1 MELDVTT
8 TGAPRIR
15 TGCLVAGAFEGKD
28 TTSTYRSLDA
38 ASGGKLGTI
47 VRKAKFRAGVGRHLR
62 IHALD
67 GVTAD
72 SVLVVG
78 CGPKDATTPAQYRK
92 IARAAARAVAGTGA
106 RSAAWSLGEVDVD
119 GRDLEWKSRIAVECL
134 GGAAYRFDAMRS
146 KADDERIPPPGR
158 ISIAVARAHRGE
170 AAAGVE
176 TGQAI
181 AAGVSLARDL
191 GNLPGNVCTPT
202 YLADEAGALARRHPK
217 VTFKALDEARM
228 KRLGMGSLLSV
239 ARGSREPP
247 RLVILEY
254 RGAPRPQA
262 PIVLVGK
269 GVTFDSGGISIK
281 PSATMDEMK
290 FDMCGAAS
298 VIGAMEACAT
308 LGLPL
313 NVVALAPACEN
324 LPDGNASKPGD
335 VVRTMAGKTVEVLN
349 TDAEGRLILCD
360 ALTYAGR
367 YKPDVVIDVAT
378 LTGACVIAL
387 GAHASG
393 LFSNHQPLADALLA
407 AGEHAGDRAW
417 QMPLFEEYAEQLE
430 SNFADF
436 ANVGGREA
444 GAVTAASFLAKF
456 ASEQRWAHLD
466 VAGTAW
472 RSGKEKGATGRP
484 VGLLCQYLL
493 DRARAGDRA
502 QAPRP
507 TKHAYIREMIDAGH
521 SDADI
526 IGSTTRWSIRKA
538 DIRWN
543 RKHYTAATP
552 AA

>member
-1 MELDVTT
+1 MEFNVT
-8 TGAPRIR
+8 TGAPSRIR
-15 TGCLVAGAFEGKD
+15 TGCLIAGVFEGQD
-28 TTSTYRSLDA
+28 ATSAYQALDA
-38 ASGGKLGTI
+38 ASGGKLGAI
-47 VRKAKFRAGVGRHLR
+47 VRKAGFRAGVGKHLQ

-78 CGPKDATTPAQYRK
+78 CGSKDAMTPARYHK
-92 IARAAARAVAGTGA
+92 IARAAAEALTATGV
-106 RSAAWSLGEVDVD
+106 RSAAWSLGEIDVD
-119 GRDLEWKSRIAVECL
+119 GRDLEWKSRVAVECL
-134 GGAAYRFDAMRS
+134 SGAAYRFDAMRS
-146 KADDERIPPPGR
+146 DAGEDKRIPPPER
-158 ISIAVARAHRGE
+158 ASIAVARAHRDE
-170 AAAGVE
+170 AAAGIE
-176 TGQAI
+176 TGRAI

-191 GNLPGNVCTPT
+191 GNLPGNVCTPSH
-202 YLADEAGALARRHPK
+202 LADQAKALAARHSA
-217 VTFKALDEARM
+217 VTFKALDESRM

-247 RLVILEY
+247 RLIVLEY
-254 RGAPRPQA
+254 RGAPPARA

-269 GVTFDSGGISIK
+269 GITFDSGGISIK

-308 LGLPL
+308 LALPL

-335 VVRTMAGKTVEVLN
+335 IVRTMAGRTVEVLN
-349 TDAEGRLILCD
+349 TDAEGRLVLCD
-360 ALTYAGR
+360 AITYAER

-407 AGEHAGDRAW
+407 AGEHTGDRAW
-417 QMPLFEEYAEQLE
+417 QMPLWDEYAEQLK
-430 SNFADF
+430 SNFADV
-436 ANVGGREA
+436 ANIGGREA

-456 ASEQRWAHLD
+456 ASGQRWAHLD

-472 RSGKEKGATGRP
+472 ISGKKKGATGRP

-493 DRARAGDRA
+493 DRARGA
-502 QAPRP
+502 
-507 TKHAYIREMIDAGH
+507 
-521 SDADI
+521 
-526 IGSTTRWSIRKA
+526 
-538 DIRWN
+538 
-543 RKHYTAATP
+543 
-552 AA
+552 

>member
-1 MELDVTT
+1 MQFNSTATE
-8 TGAPRIR
+8 APRIR
-15 TGCLVAGAFEGKD
+15 AGCLVAGVFEGRD
-28 TTSTYRSLDA
+28 ATPAYQALDA
-38 ASGGKLGTI
+38 ASDGKLDAI
-47 VRKAKFRAGVGRHLR
+47 ARKARFRGDAGTHLHV
-62 IHALD
+62 HALD

-78 CGPKDATTPAQYRK
+78 CGPKKEPMTAARFLK
-92 IARAAARAVAGTGA
+92 IAGDAARGASGTGA
-106 RSAAWSLGEVDVD
+106 RSVAWSLGEVEVD
-119 GRDLEWKSRIAVECL
+119 DRDFEWRSRIAVERMSD
-134 GGAAYRFDAMRS
+134 AVYRFDAMRS
-146 KADDERIPPPGR
+146 DSGKERIPPPQR
-158 ISIAVARAHRGE
+158 TSIAALRSQRAA
-170 AAAGVE
+170 AAAGIE

-181 AAGVSLARDL
+181 AAGVALARDL
-191 GNLPGNVCTPT
+191 GNLPGNVCTPG
-202 YLADEAGALARRHPK
+202 YLADRAKGLAARHAR

-247 RLVILEY
+247 RLVVLEY
-254 RGAPRPQA
+254 KGAARSEPPV
-262 PIVLVGK
+262 VLVGK

-281 PSATMDEMK
+281 PAATMDEMK

-308 LGLPL
+308 LGLPI

-335 VVRTMAGKTVEVLN
+335 IVTTMAGRTVEVLN

-360 ALTYAGR
+360 ALTYAER
-367 YKPDVVIDVAT
+367 YNPDAVIDVAT

-387 GAHASG
+387 GAHATG

-417 QMPLFEEYAEQLE
+417 QMPLWDEYGEQLK
-430 SNFADF
+430 SNFADV

-444 GAVTAASFLAKF
+444 GAVTAASFLSKF
-456 ASEQRWAHLD
+456 ASGQRWAHLD
-466 VAGTAW
+466 IAGTAW

-493 DRARAGDRA
+493 DRAG
-502 QAPRP
+502 
-507 TKHAYIREMIDAGH
+507 
-521 SDADI
+521 
-526 IGSTTRWSIRKA
+526 
-538 DIRWN
+538 
-543 RKHYTAATP
+543 AAS
-552 AA
+552 A

>member
-1 MELDVTT
+1 MEFNVTT
-8 TGAPRIR
+8 SDPHRIR
-15 TGCLVAGAFEGKD
+15 TGCIVAGAFEGRD
-28 TTSTYRSLDA
+28 ATPTYHALDS
-38 ASGGKLGTI
+38 ASGGKLEAIAGKARFRGDSGT
-47 VRKAKFRAGVGRHLR
+47 HLLV
-62 IHALD
+62 HALD
-67 GVTAD
+67 GVAAD
-72 SVLVVG
+72 SVLIVG
-78 CGPKDATTPAQYRK
+78 CGSSKESMTAARYLK
-92 IARAAARAVAGTGA
+92 IAAAAATAAAGAGA
-106 RSAAWSLGEVDVD
+106 RRAAWSLGEIEVED
-119 GRDLEWKSRIAVECL
+119 RDLAWKSRVAVERL
-134 GGAAYRFDAMRS
+134 SDAAYRFDAMRS
-146 KADDERIPPPGR
+146 ETPEDRSAPPQRASLAASRSGR
-158 ISIAVARAHRGE
+158 AATAAGIRTGE
-170 AAAGVE
+170 A
-176 TGQAI
+176 I
-181 AAGVSLARDL
+181 SAGVSLARDL
-191 GNLPGNVCTPT
+191 GNLPGNVCTPI
-202 YLADEAGALARRHPK
+202 YLANQAKALAERHAK
-217 VTFKALDEARM
+217 VTFKSLDEARM

-254 RGAPRPQA
+254 RGAARSRA

-281 PSATMDEMK
+281 PSAAMDEMK

-308 LGLPL
+308 LRLPI

-335 VVRTMAGKTVEVLN
+335 IVTTLAGKTVEVLN

-360 ALTYAGR
+360 AITYAER

-417 QMPLFEEYAEQLE
+417 QMPLFDEYAEQLK

-456 ASEQRWAHLD
+456 TSEQRWAHLD
-466 VAGTAW
+466 IAGTAW
-472 RSGKEKGATGRP
+472 RGGKQKGATGRP

-493 DRARAGDRA
+493 DRARA
-502 QAPRP
+502 P
-507 TKHAYIREMIDAGH
+507 
-521 SDADI
+521 
-526 IGSTTRWSIRKA
+526 ST
-538 DIRWN
+538 
-543 RKHYTAATP
+543 
-552 AA
+552 

>member
-1 MELDVTT
+1 MEFSVTAT
-8 TGAPRIR
+8 DAPRIR
-15 TGCLVAGAFEGKD
+15 TGCLVAGTFEGRD
-28 TTSTYRSLDA
+28 PTPAYRSLDA
-38 ASGGKLGTI
+38 ASGGRLGAI
-47 VRKAKFRAGVGRHLR
+47 VRKAGSRAGVGKHLR

-67 GVTAD
+67 GVAAD

-78 CGPKDATTPAQYRK
+78 CGSKDATSPAQYHK
-92 IARAAARAVAGTGA
+92 IARAAAQAVAATGA
-106 RSAAWSLGEVDVD
+106 RSAAWSLGDVEVE
-119 GRDLEWKSRIAVECL
+119 GRDHEWKSRAAVECL
-134 GGAAYRFDAMRS
+134 SEAAYRFDAMRGE
-146 KADDERIPPPGR
+146 ADDDRVPPPGR
-158 ISIAVARAHRGE
+158 ASIAVARAHRKE
-170 AAAGVE
+170 AAAGVA
-176 TGQAI
+176 TGRAI

-202 YLADEAGALARRHPK
+202 YLADEAKALVERHSK

-239 ARGSREPP
+239 ARGSRQPP
-247 RLVILEY
+247 RLIVLEY
-254 RGAPRPQA
+254 RGAPRSQA

-269 GVTFDSGGISIK
+269 GITFDSGGISIK

-308 LGLPL
+308 LALPL

-335 VVRTMAGKTVEVLN
+335 VVRTMAGRTVEILN

-360 ALTYAGR
+360 TLTYAER

-417 QMPLFEEYAEQLE
+417 QMPLWEEYAEQLE
-430 SNFADF
+430 SNFADV
-436 ANVGGREA
+436 ANIGGREA

-456 ASEQRWAHLD
+456 ASGQRWAHLD

-472 RSGKEKGATGRP
+472 RSGKKKGATGRP

-493 DRARAGDRA
+493 DRARAGA
-502 QAPRP
+502 
-507 TKHAYIREMIDAGH
+507 
-521 SDADI
+521 
-526 IGSTTRWSIRKA
+526 
-538 DIRWN
+538 
-543 RKHYTAATP
+543 P

>member
-1 MELDVTT
+1 MEFNVTT

-15 TGCLVAGAFEGKD
+15 TGCLVAGTFEGQD
-28 TTSTYRSLDA
+28 ATPAYRALDA
-38 ASGGKLGTI
+38 ASDGRLAAI
-47 VRKAKFRAGVGRHLR
+47 VRKARFRAGAGKHLHV
-62 IHALD
+62 HALH
-67 GVTAD
+67 GVAAD
-72 SVLVVG
+72 SVLIVG
-78 CGPKDATTPAQYRK
+78 CGPREGMAPARYHK
-92 IARAAARAVAGTGA
+92 AAAAAARAAAASGA
-106 RSAAWSLGEVDVD
+106 RSAAWTLGEVEVE
-119 GRDLEWKSRIAVECL
+119 GRNLEWKSRVAVEKL
-134 GGAAYRFDAMRS
+134 SEAAYRFDTMRGEDG
-146 KADDERIPPPGR
+146 AGDRAVPPGR
-158 ISIAVARAHRGE
+158 ASIAVPREHRGE
-170 AAAGVE
+170 AAAGIA
-176 TGQAI
+176 TGRAI
-181 AAGVSLARDL
+181 AAGVSIARDL

-202 YLADEAGALARRHPK
+202 YLAGEARALAGRHAS
-217 VTFKALDEARM
+217 VGFKALDEARM

-254 RGAPRPQA
+254 RGAPRSRA

-269 GVTFDSGGISIK
+269 GITFDSGGISIK
-281 PSATMDEMK
+281 PSAAMDEMK

-308 LGLPL
+308 LALPL

-335 VVRTMAGKTVEVLN
+335 VVRTMAGRTVEVLN
-349 TDAEGRLILCD
+349 TDAEGRLVLCD
-360 ALTYAGR
+360 AITYAQR
-367 YKPDVVIDVAT
+367 YEPDVVIDVAT

-417 QMPLFEEYAEQLE
+417 QMPLWEEYAEQLK
-430 SNFADF
+430 SNFADV

-456 ASEQRWAHLD
+456 ASGQRWAHLD

-493 DRARAGDRA
+493 DRARADDRA
-502 QAPRP
+502 PA
-507 TKHAYIREMIDAGH
+507 
-521 SDADI
+521 
-526 IGSTTRWSIRKA
+526 
-538 DIRWN
+538 
-543 RKHYTAATP
+543 P

>member
-1 MELDVTT
+1 MQFSTT
-8 TGAPRIR
+8 TTDAPRIR
-15 TGCLVAGAFEGKD
+15 AGCLVAGLFEGRD
-28 TTSTYRSLDA
+28 ATPAYRALDDASSGKLDA
-38 ASGGKLGTI
+38 V
-47 VRKAKFRAGVGRHLR
+47 VRKARFRGDTGRHLR

-67 GVTAD
+67 AVTAD
-72 SVLVVG
+72 SVLIVG
-78 CGPKDATTPAQYRK
+78 CGPGKEAMTAARYLK
-92 IARAAARAVAGTGA
+92 IARGAAREVVDSGA
-106 RSAAWSLGEVDVD
+106 PSASWALGEIEVD
-119 GRDLEWKSRIAVECL
+119 GRDLEWKARVAVERL
-134 GGAAYRFDAMRS
+134 SDAAYHFDAMRGNP
-146 KADDERIPPPGR
+146 DESRTPPPAR
-158 ISIAVARAHRGE
+158 ASIAAPRSHRQ
-170 AAAGVE
+170 AAASGIA
-176 TGQAI
+176 TGRAI

-191 GNLPGNVCTPT
+191 GNLPGNVCTPS
-202 YLADEAGALARRHPK
+202 YLADQAKALAARHRK
-217 VTFKALDEARM
+217 VAFKALDETRM

-239 ARGSREPP
+239 ARGSRQPP
-247 RLVILEY
+247 RLVVLEY
-254 RGAPRPQA
+254 RGGARAKA

-308 LGLPL
+308 LALPL
-313 NVVALAPACEN
+313 NVVALAPATEN

-335 VVRTMAGKTVEVLN
+335 IVTTMAGTTVEVLN

-360 ALTYAGR
+360 ALTYAER
-367 YKPDVVIDVAT
+367 YKPDVVVDVAT

-417 QMPLFEEYAEQLE
+417 QMPVWDEYAEQLE
-430 SNFADF
+430 SNFADV

-456 ASEQRWAHLD
+456 AAEQRWAHLD
-466 VAGTAW
+466 IAGTAW

-493 DRARAGDRA
+493 DRAGEA
-502 QAPRP
+502 
-507 TKHAYIREMIDAGH
+507 
-521 SDADI
+521 SD
-526 IGSTTRWSIRKA
+526 
-538 DIRWN
+538 
-543 RKHYTAATP
+543 
-552 AA
+552 

>member
-1 MELDVTT
+1 MEFNVTT
-8 TGAPRIR
+8 ADPNRIR
-15 TGCLVAGAFEGKD
+15 TGCIVAGVFEGRD
-28 TTSTYRSLDA
+28 ATPTYKALDS
-38 ASGGKLGTI
+38 ASGGKLEAIAG
-47 VRKAKFRAGVGRHLR
+47 KARFRGDSGKHLLV
-62 IHALD
+62 HALD
-67 GVTAD
+67 GVAGD
-72 SVLVVG
+72 SVLIVG
-78 CGPKDATTPAQYRK
+78 CGSSTEPMTAARYLK
-92 IARAAARAVAGTGA
+92 IASAAATAVVGTGA
-106 RSAAWSLGEVDVD
+106 RRAAWSLGEIEVEE
-119 GRDLEWKSRIAVECL
+119 RDLEWKSRVTVERL
-134 GGAAYRFDAMRS
+134 SDAAYRFDAMRS
-146 KADDERIPPPGR
+146 ETPDDRPEPLQRTSLAASR
-158 ISIAVARAHRGE
+158 SSRA
-170 AAAGVE
+170 ATAAGIRIG
-176 TGQAI
+176 TAI

-202 YLADEAGALARRHPK
+202 HLANQARELAARHAK
-217 VTFKALDEARM
+217 VTFKSLDEARM

-239 ARGSREPP
+239 TRGSREPP

-254 RGAPRPQA
+254 RGAARSRA

-308 LGLPL
+308 LRLPINL
-313 NVVALAPACEN
+313 VALAPACEN

-335 VVRTMAGKTVEVLN
+335 IVTTMAGKTVEVLN

-360 ALTYAGR
+360 AITYAER

-417 QMPLFEEYAEQLE
+417 QMPLFDEYAEQLR

-436 ANVGGREA
+436 ANIGGRAA

-456 ASEQRWAHLD
+456 TTEQRWAHLD
-466 VAGTAW
+466 IAGTAW
-472 RSGKEKGATGRP
+472 LGGKKKGATGRP
-484 VGLLCQYLL
+484 VCLLCQYLL
-493 DRARAGDRA
+493 DRAL
-502 QAPRP
+502 AP
-507 TKHAYIREMIDAGH
+507 
-521 SDADI
+521 
-526 IGSTTRWSIRKA
+526 ST
-538 DIRWN
+538 
-543 RKHYTAATP
+543 
-552 AA
+552 

>member
-1 MELDVTT
+1 MEFSTT
-8 TGAPRIR
+8 STEAPRIR
-15 TGCLVAGAFEGKD
+15 AGCLVAGVFEGRD
-28 TTSTYRSLDA
+28 PTPSYRSLDA
-38 ASGGKLGTI
+38 ASGGRLDAV
-47 VRKAKFRAGVGRHLR
+47 VRKARFRGGVGKHLQV
-62 IHALD
+62 HALD
-67 GVTAD
+67 GVAAD

-78 CGPKDATTPAQYRK
+78 CGPKKEAMTPGRYLK
-92 IARAAARAVAGTGA
+92 IARGAARAAAGSGA
-106 RSAAWSLGEVDVD
+106 RSAAWALGEIDVD
-119 GRDLEWKSRIAVECL
+119 GRDVEWKSRIAVERL
-134 GGAAYRFDAMRS
+134 GEAAYHFDAMRS
-146 KADDERIPPPGR
+146 EPGKDRTPPPGR
-158 ISIAVARAHRGE
+158 ASLTASRRDRGA
-170 AAAGVE
+170 AAAGIAI
-176 TGQAI
+176 GQAV

-202 YLADEAGALARRHPK
+202 YLADQAGALAKRHSK

-254 RGAPRPQA
+254 RGAPRSQA

-269 GVTFDSGGISIK
+269 GITFDSGGISIK
-281 PSATMDEMK
+281 PAATMDEMK

-308 LGLPL
+308 LALPL

-335 VVRTMAGKTVEVLN
+335 VVRTMAGRTVEVLN
-349 TDAEGRLILCD
+349 TDAEGRLVLCD
-360 ALTYAGR
+360 AITYAER

-430 SNFADF
+430 SNFADM

-456 ASEQRWAHLD
+456 TSRQRWAHLD

-472 RSGKEKGATGRP
+472 LGGKEKGATGRP
-484 VGLLCQYLL
+484 VGLLCQYLI
-493 DRARAGDRA
+493 DRARAVDR
-502 QAPRP
+502 
-507 TKHAYIREMIDAGH
+507 
-521 SDADI
+521 
-526 IGSTTRWSIRKA
+526 
-538 DIRWN
+538 
-543 RKHYTAATP
+543 TP
-552 AA
+552 APAA